1 MSRILITFI
10 WICVLVASDQAQVT
24 AATPVGQ
31 RGPGRGASEQAPA
44 PVPAPGGQRSG
55 GRGASI
61 PNTPAAWWTDTAL
74 MTRLGLTDQQKLR
87 IESSFQA
94 YRLSL
99 TTAKETLEK
108 EEAQLA
114 RLLDADSVERSA
126 VLPQVNKVIQARSEM
141 ERLNAT
147 MTVEMRE
154 QLTRAQWAQLQ
165 GQPAGTR
172 GGRGTNSLAVPP
184 APDSFAL
191 RYAADKPVTLDG
203 KVTEFRFQDPHSF
216 IIFDVVGNDGKTVS
230 WTGELGP
237 STLLT
242 RQGWNGMTLKPG
254 DRIVVEGAH
263 SLDPAVNAVSIRT
276 VLRVP

>member
-1 MSRILITFI
+1 MNRILVAFI
-10 WICVLVASDQAQVT
+10 WVCLVVASAQVQVTT
-24 AATPVGQ
+24 AAPLGQRGAGRGTSEQPPATAAPPVGQ
-31 RGPGRGASEQAPA
+31 RSGRGAPPA
-44 PVPAPGGQRSG
+44 NLQ
-55 GRGASI
+55 
-61 PNTPAAWWTDTAL
+61 TAWWTDTAL

-94 YRLSL
+94 YRQSL

-114 RLLDADSVERSA
+114 RLLDADSFDRTA
-126 VLPQVNKVIQARSEM
+126 ALPQVNKVIQARSEM

-165 GQPAGTR
+165 GQPIGTR
-172 GGRGTNSLAVPP
+172 GGRGGGALAPAGA

-191 RYAADKPVTLDG
+191 KYAADKPVTLEG
-203 KVTEFRFQDPHSF
+203 KVTEFRYQDPHSF
-216 IIFDVVGNDGKTVS
+216 VIFDVVGNDGRTSS

-242 RQGWNGMTLKPG
+242 RQGWSGTTLKPG
-254 DRIVVEGAH
+254 DKVVVEGAH

-276 VLRVP
+276 VRRVP